1 MMGDMEPGERIVRT
15 NLVGTAAFTLSAV
28 LAAALFTNA
37 FRVVGVVVALTLFA
51 IGIFGF
57 IWSYITAVQRSRTDN
72 IAVAQLY
79 FLASGSTPTRVKR
92 LMMAALT
99 VQVVVA
105 LATAIARS
113 TTAGRSGSTLAFG
126 ILVPMFGLGM
136 NGLWCSKHGSFSP
149 RGVAGERAA
158 AATGQNGVP
167 DHDDPQ
173 SDLEPE
179 PDVPTPV
186 LEGVPPS
193 DDEMEQNSP
202 HG

>member
-1 MMGDMEPGERIVRT
+1 MMGAMEPGERIVRT

-28 LAAALFTNA
+28 LAAALFTDA
-37 FRVVGVVVALTLFA
+37 FRVGGVVIALTLFG

-79 FLASGSTPTRVKR
+79 FLTSGSTPTRVKR

-99 VQVVVA
+99 LQVVVA

-126 ILVPMFGLGM
+126 ILVPMFGLGL
-136 NGLWCSKHGSFSP
+136 NGLWCSKYGSFSLRDIP
-149 RGVAGERAA
+149 GERV
-158 AATGQNGVP
+158 ATGTGQDGVP
-167 DHDDPQ
+167 GHHHPE

-179 PDVPTPV
+179 PDAPTPASR
-186 LEGVPPS
+186 GVPPF
-193 DDEMEQNSP
+193 DDQMEQNSS